1 MTFPEGEEAKPKKF
15 GSIIR
20 RDDNG
25 KQKVC
30 VNFVFEDGR
39 IKEKMV
45 FEPVPDTIENK
56 LVEMLRETCSPLSQ
70 AGQRT
75 DLSFKIRT
83 RLRRHPDSKRRLVL
97 EQRSGGASTL
107 I

>member
-1 MTFPEGEEAKPKKF
+1 MSFPEGEETKPKKF
-15 GSIIR
+15 GSIVR

-56 LVEMLRETCSPLSQ
+56 LVEKLR
-70 AGQRT
+70 
-75 DLSFKIRT
+75 
-83 RLRRHPDSKRRLVL
+83 
-97 EQRSGGASTL
+97 
-107 I
+107 